1 MVQENCQRQRI
12 PRTHSEAGT
21 NPQDRW
27 SQWRTSWWTGRR
39 VSTDTNHR
47 WRGSPC
53 RFLVD
58 PRWLHLSSSQ
68 WTTGS
73 TLRAEG
79 RNISHP
85 TEIYWWNL
93 VYSYWT
99 GCVTREANRRLQEWR
114 LGQIFVRLMER
125 THEIHSIHGKRNLQK
140 DWQRFKQLPDQ
151 IMKGQKFGRKVVKP
165 VRIERYKNGQKK
177 NRSSTMLENERNL
190 LYWSRGRRIQ
200 RNSQECEEK
209 LERPVAPTMPCKKPP
224 KSIKETCVNQV
235 TGKPNGAS
243 EENSKTMFGWKVES
257 RGSTRQRAESSESK
271 NHEDHIASKGFTSM
285 P

>member
-114 LGQIFVRLMER
+114 LGQIFVRLTE
-125 THEIHSIHGKRNLQK
+125 K
-140 DWQRFKQLPDQ
+140 D
-151 IMKGQKFGRKVVKP
+151 
-165 VRIERYKNGQKK
+165 
-177 NRSSTMLENERNL
+177 S
-190 LYWSRGRRIQ
+190 
-200 RNSQECEEK
+200 RNSFHTWKE
-209 LERPVAPTMPCKKPP
+209 KPP
-224 KSIKETCVNQV
+224 KGLTKIQTTTRPDHERPEIWTKSGKARQNREIQEWAKEKPKLDNARKWEEFTLLIHKTKNTKKLSRMRRE
-235 TGKPNGAS
+235 TGKTHGTNYA
-243 EENSKTMFGWKVES
+243 V
-257 RGSTRQRAESSESK
+257 
-271 NHEDHIASKGFTSM
+271 
-285 P
+285 